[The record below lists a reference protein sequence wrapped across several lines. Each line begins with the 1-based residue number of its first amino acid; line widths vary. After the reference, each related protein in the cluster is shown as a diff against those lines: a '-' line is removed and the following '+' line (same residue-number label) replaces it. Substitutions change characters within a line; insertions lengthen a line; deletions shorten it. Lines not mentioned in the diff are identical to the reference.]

1 MGRFAFL
8 IHPIDK
14 NDVARK
20 YPLLGYLPEKAVGWI
35 IKQIKPKIVSHITG
49 IRSHAGAEAE
59 GWFVALPLLPYQFLT
74 LPQEFIYQKI
84 VQCAEIAEDLGAG
97 IIGLGAFTS
106 VVGDGGITVDQMLR
120 KQGRKIAV
128 TTGNSYTVATA
139 IEGALEAAK
148 VMEIDLEK
156 AQVAVVGATGSIG
169 QACAFLLAQEKIAKL
184 YLVGRNLN
192 TLAYV
197 AKDITDACSNP
208 PPIYPSCDFAESI
221 SSADI
226 IITVTSAIDYVIEP
240 DWLKPGAV
248 VCDVARPRDIS
259 KEVAEKRPDVL
270 VIEGGIIEV
279 PGEVDFGFD
288 FGFPPKTAYACMAE
302 TILLAL
308 EERYENFSLG
318 KRLKIERVK
327 EIQRLAQKHGF
338 KLAGFRSFEEEVTK
352 GAIYRTKEAAEL
364 AKRGRK

>member
-8 IHPIDK
+8 LHPIDK

-35 IKQIKPKIVSHITG
+35 IKHIKPKIVSHITG
-49 IRSHAGAEAE
+49 IRSNAGAQAE

-74 LPQEFIYQKI
+74 LPKESVYEKI
-84 VQCAEIAEDLGAG
+84 VQCAEIAEDVGAG
-97 IIGLGAFTS
+97 IMGLGAFTS

-120 KQGRKIAV
+120 KRGRKIAV

-148 VMEIDLEK
+148 LMEIDLEK
-156 AQVAVVGATGSIG
+156 ARVAVVGATGSIG
-169 QACAFLLAQEKIAKL
+169 RACAFLLAQEKIAEL
-184 YLVGRNLN
+184 HLVGRSLN
-192 TLAYV
+192 DLAYL
-197 AKDITDACSNP
+197 AKDIKSACPNEI
-208 PPIYPSCDFAESI
+208 PIYPCCNFAEAI

-226 IITVTSAIDYVIEP
+226 IITVTSAVGSVIEP

-259 KEVAEKRPDVL
+259 KEVAEKREDVL

-318 KRLKIERVK
+318 RELAIDKIE
-327 EIQRLAQKHGF
+327 EIQQLAQKHGF